1 MVVRHEI
8 VFCLRRESLK
18 VDSGTIGNHKKIRD
32 ANELE
37 FHAVQPS
44 FVGSEDNGH
53 PSKSNF
59 RTFFEK
65 NSKKS

>member
-44 FVGSEDNGH
+44 FVGSEDNGY
-53 PSKSNF
+53 PSKS
-59 RTFFEK
+59 
-65 NSKKS
+65 

>member
-37 FHAVQPS
+37 FHAVHPP

-53 PSKSNF
+53 PSKS
-59 RTFFEK
+59 
-65 NSKKS
+65 